1 MARFL
6 LFMLGSL
13 VGAGIAVAVVAAGKT
28 KSDDGARATPTD
40 RVVLTPEQVR
50 DTDLYRELLADR
62 DNLVRQFDTAQREL
76 DKAHKDLEE
85 AREQARPELPEVEI
99 KADLGPPTEAEINA
113 ALAKFA
119 GSLQASILSD
129 DKSGFDEW
137 REFAKRGGK
146 ELIDKLIADVENDE
160 MGFQSRVI
168 RAHALAQTLDPRAI
182 EALSKPL
189 KDPNATMLELRFAS
203 HALAFAE
210 TDDVIPVL
218 EQTARHASDIGARA
232 NAAFGLAKKGREEGY
247 VLYMEATDAAFEK
260 MDPAA
265 IQYLSGFFLLGEEAY
280 PYVRERLRT
289 YTDPQAKLFLIEI
302 LKGKNDTGA
311 IPHLKAL
318 VEDPNQDEGTRKAAE
333 AAIKVLEEKKT
344 N

>member
-6 LFMLGSL
+6 LFLLGGL
-13 VGAGIAVAVVAAGKT
+13 VGAGIAVAVVATAKT
-28 KSDDGARATPTD
+28 SPERGARTTPSD
-40 RVVLTPEQVR
+40 RVVLTPEQVKGS
-50 DTDLYRELLADR
+50 DDYRVLLAQR
-62 DNLVRQFDTAQREL
+62 DEMAEQVSELTAKLDSTTREL
-76 DKAHKDLEE
+76 DKARE
-85 AREQARPELPEVEI
+85 ALATPEPDKMKIEI
-99 KADLGPPTEAEINA
+99 ELGPPTDDEILA
-113 ALAKFA
+113 ALTKFA

-129 DKSGFDEW
+129 DKSGFEEW

-146 ELIDKLIADVENDE
+146 ELIDKLIAEVNDDE
-160 MGFQSRVI
+160 MGFQRRVI

-189 KDPNATMLELRFAS
+189 KDPDATMLELRSSS

-210 TDDVIPVL
+210 TDAVVPIL
-218 EQTARHASDIGARA
+218 EQTARHCSDIGARA
-232 NAAFGLAKKGREEGY
+232 NAAFGLAQRGREEGY
-247 VLYMEATDAAFEK
+247 VLYMDATDAAFEK
-260 MDPAA
+260 KDPAA
-265 IQYLSGFFLLGEEAY
+265 IQYLSGFFLLGEKAY
-280 PYVRERLRT
+280 PYVRERLQT

-318 VEDPNQDEGTRKAAE
+318 LEDPNQDEGTRKAAE
-333 AAIKVLEEKKT
+333 AAIRVLEPKA